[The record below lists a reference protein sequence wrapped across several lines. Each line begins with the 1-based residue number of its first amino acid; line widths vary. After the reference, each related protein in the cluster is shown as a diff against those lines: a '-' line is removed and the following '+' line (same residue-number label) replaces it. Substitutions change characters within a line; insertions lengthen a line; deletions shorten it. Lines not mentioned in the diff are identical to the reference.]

1 MSLRICLLPY
11 ISLHNTSYILII
23 NNSHA
28 YHNHNFQSYIPPFHI
43 RYRKTNVRQRSVYMS
58 SKTKIVVLHMKEIIY
73 TVVFLILA
81 ILMIALLVIMFG
93 PKKDMETA
101 ATAQTTEPDKYMP
114 GVYTTAIELNDNS
127 FDVQVTVDSNHINS
141 IELVNL
147 SEATTAMYPLVEP
160 SLENLATQIYA
171 TQSTDNITY
180 EDDSKYTS
188 MLLLEAIKSALAKA
202 TPES

>member
-1 MSLRICLLPY
+1 
-11 ISLHNTSYILII
+11 
-23 NNSHA
+23 
-28 YHNHNFQSYIPPFHI
+28 
-43 RYRKTNVRQRSVYMS
+43 MS

-101 ATAQTTEPDKYMP
+101 ATAETAETDKYVP